1 MFDAAFDAMF
11 DAGFAAIFGFLA
23 RTGLEVLLEGVEER
37 EEREEDDEDAVFS
50 FASTNEPMPK
60 RPLRL
65 EYHSFRNL
73 MT

>member
-11 DAGFAAIFGFLA
+11 DAGFAAIFGFFA

-50 FASTNEPMPK
+50 FVSTNDAIPK
-60 RPLRL
+60 RPFNL
-65 EYHSFRNL
+65 EYHFLRNP